1 MLLRK
6 QATMQWMGL
15 ITDICVHSRD
25 ALAAGQL
32 ASEYPCSLIIMQATT
47 GVCSWTPSHIWLRQR
62 HTSLVLFIQRL
73 RAAAKCELCA
83 SWRFMIQAFS
93 VCPMLNVGNFLAW
106 NHETT
111 NFGIFFGNP
120 RI

>member
-1 MLLRK
+1 MLLRE

-47 GVCSWTPSHIWLRQR
+47 GFAAGHPAIYGSGKGT
-62 HTSLVLFIQRL
+62 VL
-73 RAAAKCELCA
+73 
-83 SWRFMIQAFS
+83 
-93 VCPMLNVGNFLAW
+93 
-106 NHETT
+106 
-111 NFGIFFGNP
+111 
-120 RI
+120 